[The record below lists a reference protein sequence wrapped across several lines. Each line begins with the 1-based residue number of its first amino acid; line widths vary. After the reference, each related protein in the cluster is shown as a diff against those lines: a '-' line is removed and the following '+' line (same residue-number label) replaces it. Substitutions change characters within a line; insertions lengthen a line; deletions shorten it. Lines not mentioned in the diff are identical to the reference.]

1 MKGIFARQD
10 LVVSGTDSTQFP
22 MLIASAALDIVVV
35 ESPSDLN
42 VYTSTNDDGTAKEAA
57 ENGCCVGETISQ
69 GNCCPETCCEGEHST
84 TKPCCSSVN
93 TLDQVKDVAR
103 TGGTGCCSTVAENKE
118 DVDMSDVRDIDLN
131 KWAGSFKIYAV
142 KP

>member
-1 MKGIFARQD
+1 MRATFARQD
-10 LVVSGTDSTQFP
+10 SMVSRIFYP
-22 MLIASAALDIVVV
+22 PILMLIVVVASDIVIV